1 EQLSL
6 IVEKPKRDPR
16 SCNRAFARLRAEL
29 GDGAVVRAEI
39 RDGHLPASKFEWSP
53 LTSLPE
59 KKAKR
64 IAPQLTGRSLV
75 RRIYE
80 KPMVLP
86 PRARHEPDGWLLR
99 GLEFGPV
106 RDFLG
111 PYILSGGWW
120 RRTVEREY
128 YFIKMQ
134 GGDVFW
140 VFYDRQRRRWFLE
153 GRVE

>member
-1 EQLSL
+1 
-6 IVEKPKRDPR
+6 VVK
-16 SCNRAFARLRAEL
+16 AEL
-29 GDGAVVRAEI
+29 
-39 RDGHLPASKFEWSP
+39 RDGHLPASRFEWSP
-53 LTSLPE
+53 LASLPE
-59 KKAKR
+59 KR
-64 IAPQLTGRSLV
+64 SIPRSSGRSLV

-80 KPMVLP
+80 TPVVLP
-86 PRARHEPDGWLLR
+86 PRSRHEPDGWLLR

-128 YFIKMQ
+128 YFVKMQ
-134 GGDVFW
+134 QGDVFW
-140 VFYDRQRRRWFLE
+140 VFFDRQRRRWFLE